1 MKNTFIMLA
10 ISIAIGQGIACKK
23 MSSKLEKS
31 VLNGERSG
39 AGSATIASSVPYSW
53 SNVAIG
59 GGGYVTGIAIHPT
72 QSNRMYVRTDVGGAY
87 KWDGTNQ
94 RWIPMLDGIS
104 TIRVD
109 GMALDA
115 NAPDRVYLALNDG
128 VYRSNDRGV
137 NWSKVFST
145 TYDGNGDLRWAGEC
159 LAVDSLTSTVVYA
172 GTRTDGLYRSTNTG
186 STWTKIT
193 SVPNGT
199 KGVRSV
205 AVDPSASTSGRSAI
219 VYAGIP
225 GTGIYRSTDGGTT
238 FSAMSGAPASP
249 NRMVVV
255 GGKLY
260 VAHTTGVSVWN
271 GSAWSDITPAGGA
284 NKNYCGLAVE
294 AYDYLK
300 IAVCQRYS
308 TFNNPLYRSSDGGA
322 TWQQMNTAAL
332 PITKTLEAPW
342 WPNSWFSSATSALA
356 FDPLHHGDLY
366 YTDWFGVWFTS
377 NAWAAGSVAWTTRI
391 KGDEE
396 TVVLTLTAPPG
407 GVSLYSG
414 LADVFGFRHD
424 DVTAYPTA
432 RLYNINEGFSIAYCE
447 STPANIAILGASG
460 NDGTGTIL
468 ATSSNS
474 GTSWTTRTLPSGV
487 KLGRIAISATNP
499 DKMVYI
505 AGGSAGAVYY
515 STNRGNSW
523 SAATGAPTGAVNAI
537 DVWSKDFS
545 LAADCVDGNTFYIYK
560 TGYLYASTDGGATW
574 VQKNATAIPNKN
586 SYLFVA
592 ARPGTNGEVWVSL
605 DNNGL
610 YKTTNGGTTFTK
622 VTALTTATAFA
633 WGAPAS
639 GSSTPTLF
647 CYGTVSGIKGM
658 YRSTDLG
665 ATWDQIDNGTQKFPA
680 GVKGLAGDRQ
690 VFGRVYVG
698 TGGRG
703 VMYGQP

>member
-1 MKNTFIMLA
+1 MK
-10 ISIAIGQGIACKK
+10 ISATIVAAIGMAILGAYSCKK
-23 MSSKLEKS
+23 MSEKLEKE
-31 VLNGERSG
+31 VLDGKRSG
-39 AGSATIASSVPYSW
+39 VSSTLGMVSYNWNS
-53 SNVAIG
+53 VAIG
-59 GGGYVTGIAIHPT
+59 GGGYVTGMAIHPT
-72 QSNRMYVRTDVGGAY
+72 QSNRMYIRTDVGGAY

-94 RWIPMLDGIS
+94 RWVQLLDGIS

-115 NAPDRVYLALNDG
+115 NAPDRVYFALNDG
-128 VYRSNDRGV
+128 VYRSDDLGQ

-145 TYDGNGDLRWAGEC
+145 TYDGNGDLRWVGEC

-186 STWTKIT
+186 GAWTKIT

-205 AVDPSASTSGRSAI
+205 VVDPSTSVSGRSAK

-238 FSAMSGAPASP
+238 FSAMTGAPVNP
-249 NRMVVV
+249 NRMVVM

-260 VAHTTGVSVWN
+260 VAHGTGVTVWN
-271 GSAWSDITPAGGA
+271 GSTWTDITPSGGT
-284 NKNYCGLAVE
+284 NKNYCGIAVE
-294 AYDYLK
+294 SYDHNK

-308 TFNNPLYRSSDGGA
+308 SFNNPLYRSSNGG
-322 TWQQMNTAAL
+322 TSWEQLNTAAL
-332 PITKTLEAPW
+332 PIVKTIEAPW
-342 WPNSWFSSATSALA
+342 WPNSWFSSATSCLA

-366 YTDWFGVWFTS
+366 YTDWFGVWFSS
-377 NAWAAGSVAWTTRI
+377 NAWAAGSVAFTTRI

-396 TVVLTLTAPPG
+396 TVVLTLASPPG
-407 GVSLYSG
+407 GVPLYSG
-414 LADVFGFRHD
+414 VADVFGFRHD
-424 DVTAYPTA
+424 NVDAYPSA

-447 STPANIAILGASG
+447 SSPANIAILGASG

-468 ATSSNS
+468 ATSTNS

-487 KLGRIAISATNP
+487 KLGRICISSTNP

-505 AGGSAGAVYY
+505 AGGSPGGGVYY
-515 STNRGNSW
+515 STNRGSSW
-523 SAATGAPTGAVNAI
+523 TASTGAPTGAVNAI

-545 LAADCVDGNTFYIYK
+545 ITADCVDGNKFYIYK
-560 TGYLYASTDGGATW
+560 TGFLYASTDGGATW
-574 VQKNATAIPNKN
+574 AQQNATAIPNKN

-592 ARPGTNGEVWVSL
+592 ARPGTANEVWVSL
-605 DNNGL
+605 DGNGL
-610 YKTTNGGTTFTK
+610 YKTTNGGTTFSK
-622 VTALTTATAFA
+622 VTALTTCTAFS

-639 GSSTPTLF
+639 GSTTPTLF
-647 CYGTVSGIKGM
+647 AYGTVGGIKGL

-665 ATWDQIDNGTQKFPA
+665 VSWDQIDNGTQKFPA
-680 GVKGLAGDRQ
+680 GVKALAGDRT
-690 VFGRVYVG
+690 VFGKVFVG

-703 VMYGQP
+703 VLYGQP